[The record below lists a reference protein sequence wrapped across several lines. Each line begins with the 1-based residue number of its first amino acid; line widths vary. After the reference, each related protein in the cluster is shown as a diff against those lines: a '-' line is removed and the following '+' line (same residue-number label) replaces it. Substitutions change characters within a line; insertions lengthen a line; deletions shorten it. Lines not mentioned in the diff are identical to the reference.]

1 VEVASTDL
9 NWPGHKIKK
18 RRRRNKNVHKAIA
31 RLILVIKSAL
41 LENPALVA
49 LVTFSLSVLFISLA
63 GLLVDHR
70 SLNGE
75 LVWAKPCKFSTS
87 LAIYGATLIWFGRYL
102 TTHKKFF
109 KRISVASLL
118 GTIVELSAIITQVI
132 RGTSS
137 HFNTSTAFDHAIFI
151 TVTLAIMPVAFS
163 LIALFVMLLRERNL
177 PRTIG
182 LSLQWGVFLTIIGL
196 IPGVLMLNIHP
207 LASIKL
213 PYLGWSASSGDLRV
227 AHFLGIHA
235 LQVLPFTGML
245 IESLGKRLS
254 SLQKHL
260 IIENVALIYLEI
272 ICLLTWQALRLESV
286 ASPSALT
293 LRVTMLVATL
303 QTIFVLYRLKCSSTA
318 SPKSN
323 FFFFQKP
330 IALLGFVEILL
341 KK

>member
-1 VEVASTDL
+1 
-9 NWPGHKIKK
+9 
-18 RRRRNKNVHKAIA
+18 VHRAID
-31 RLILVIKSAL
+31 RLIFVIKNTRA
-41 LENPALVA
+41 EDPTLVA
-49 LVTFSLSVLFISLA
+49 LVTFSLSVLVISLV
-63 GLLVDHR
+63 GLFVDHR

-109 KRISVASLL
+109 KRISMASFL
-118 GTIVELSAIITQVI
+118 GTIVELGAIITQVI
-132 RGTSS
+132 RGRSS
-137 HFNTSTAFDHAIFI
+137 HFNTSTAFDQAIFI
-151 TVTLAIMPVAFS
+151 TIVLAIMPVAFS
-163 LIALFVMLLRERNL
+163 LIALFVMLLREKSL

-196 IPGVLMLNIHP
+196 IPGFLMLNIHP
-207 LASIKL
+207 VASIKL

-245 IESLGKRLS
+245 LESLGKRLS
-254 SLQKHL
+254 SLHKH
-260 IIENVALIYLEI
+260 IIIKNVALIYLEI

-286 ASPSALT
+286 ASPGALT
-293 LRVTMLVATL
+293 LRVAMLLGTL
-303 QTIFVLYRLKCSSTA
+303 QTIFIWYSLKSS
-318 SPKSN
+318 SKEPPKTN
-323 FFFFQKP
+323 FIFFQKP
-330 IALLGFVEILL
+330 IALLGFAEILL

>member
-1 VEVASTDL
+1 
-9 NWPGHKIKK
+9 
-18 RRRRNKNVHKAIA
+18 VHKAID
-31 RLILVIKSAL
+31 RLIFVTKNAL
-41 LENPALVA
+41 AENPALVT
-49 LVTFSLSVLFISLA
+49 LVTFSLSVLLISLI
-63 GLLVDHR
+63 GLFVDHR

-102 TTHKKFF
+102 TTHKTFF
-109 KRISVASLL
+109 KRISMASLL
-118 GTIVELSAIITQVI
+118 GTMVELSAIITQVI

-151 TVTLAIMPVAFS
+151 TIILAIMPVAFS

-207 LASIKL
+207 VASIKL

-245 IESLGKRLS
+245 TESLGKRLS
-254 SLQKHL
+254 SLHKHM
-260 IIENVALIYLEI
+260 IIKNVALIYLEI

-286 ASPSALT
+286 ASPGALT
-293 LRVTMLVATL
+293 LRVAMLVGTL
-303 QTIFVLYRLKCSSTA
+303 QTIIILYSLKSSSKE
-318 SPKSN
+318 SPTGN
-323 FFFFQKP
+323 FLFFQKP
-330 IALLGFVEILL
+330 VALLGFVEVFS